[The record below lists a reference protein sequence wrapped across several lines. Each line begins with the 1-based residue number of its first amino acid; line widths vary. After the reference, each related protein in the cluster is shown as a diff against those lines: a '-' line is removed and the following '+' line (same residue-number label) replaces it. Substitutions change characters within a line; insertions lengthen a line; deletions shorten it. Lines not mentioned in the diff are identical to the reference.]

1 MIQKLHTNYDFR
13 ARDLSES
20 LTLIVFCL
28 GCCVG
33 VYGSFHLLHNSRFWG
48 MITLVWSACGAVF
61 LAIFAM
67 SIMPVS
73 YVKERAMQ
81 LLEEYV
87 ISIEKA
93 FDSAGW
99 VVTSALIGV
108 VGIVAL
114 WRWIAEHT
122 TGNYSVLEGC
132 ITFVI
137 GLLIFLFAGTFT
149 SAAIIAGKQ
158 QLRIRIQRKK

>member
-1 MIQKLHTNYDFR
+1 
-13 ARDLSES
+13 
-20 LTLIVFCL
+20 
-28 GCCVG
+28 
-33 VYGSFHLLHNSRFWG
+33 
-48 MITLVWSACGAVF
+48 
-61 LAIFAM
+61 
-67 SIMPVS
+67 MPVS